1 MRKFDSTKK
10 AGIRDWV
17 TMKVIAV
24 YPYAP
29 LATDEET
36 ENAVRDWF
44 YAQDC
49 DAENLLRTSFV
60 DVLTDEE
67 AAELKPGLVDTDV

>member
-1 MRKFDSTKK
+1 MRKFETTKK
-10 AGIRDWV
+10 AGVRDWV

-24 YPYAP
+24 YPYEP

-36 ENAVRDWF
+36 EQAVRDWF

-49 DAENLLRTSFV
+49 EAETLMNTAFV

-67 AAELKPGLVDTDV
+67 AATLAPGLVDTAG